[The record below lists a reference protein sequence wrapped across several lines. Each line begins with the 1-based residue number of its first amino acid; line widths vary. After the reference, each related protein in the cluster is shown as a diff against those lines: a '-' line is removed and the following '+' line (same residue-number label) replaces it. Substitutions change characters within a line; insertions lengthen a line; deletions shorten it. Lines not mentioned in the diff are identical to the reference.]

1 VRVALGATPSHLR
14 QIVVRE
20 GGAIATA
27 GIAAGLVVTIVL
39 SRVLS
44 SLLFGV
50 GPTDPPTYGAVSLGL
65 LAVVLLASL
74 GPARRAT
81 AADPV
86 RAIRAE

>member
-1 VRVALGATPSHLR
+1 M
-14 QIVVRE
+14 
-20 GGAIATA
+20 
-27 GIAAGLVVTIVL
+27 VL

-50 GPTDPPTYGAVSLGL
+50 APTDLPTYGAVSLGL
-65 LAVVLLASL
+65 LAIVLLASL

-86 RAIRAE
+86 QAIRAE